1 MRRAFELAFA
11 TCYSF
16 AGSRPA
22 FLLVDE
28 ISFQKPVDVSD
39 LLRLKSSVLH
49 VEHMYNPGP
58 PWLKARNSHAVVHL
72 EASCAARAP
81 YSDLVVLFICLA
93 KVSSLDMY
101 VQVGSAL
108 HIHQQQ

>member
-1 MRRAFELAFA
+1 MAGRIFGGFLMRRAFELAFA

-22 FLLVDE
+22 FLLVEE
-28 ISFQKPVDVSD
+28 ISFKKPVDVGD

-58 PWLKARNSHAVVHL
+58 PWLKARSSHAVVHIEVIGL
-72 EASCAARAP
+72 GLH
-81 YSDLVVLFICLA
+81 YLKFLLFL
-93 KVSSLDMY
+93 
-101 VQVGSAL
+101 GFR
-108 HIHQQQ
+108 